1 MLEMV
6 FLGHETTCVM
16 FFYPS
21 HEKTHASF
29 KRALDHACQVVRSPP
44 ELPAVA
50 RAMAF
55 YKTLHGKEDQ
65 KKQEAGNRLVPHDGP
80 LWSYFWKAVI

>member
-1 MLEMV
+1 MS
-6 FLGHETTCVM
+6 
-16 FFYPS
+16 FYLS

-50 RAMAF
+50 QAMEF

-65 KKQEAGNRLVPHDGP
+65 KKQEAGNRLVLHDGP
-80 LWSYFWKAVI
+80 LT